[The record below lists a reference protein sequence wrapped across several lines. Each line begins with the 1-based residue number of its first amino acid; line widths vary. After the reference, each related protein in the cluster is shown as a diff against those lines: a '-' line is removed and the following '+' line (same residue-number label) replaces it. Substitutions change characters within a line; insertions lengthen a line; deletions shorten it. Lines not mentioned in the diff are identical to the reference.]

1 MIDVKSRIDKRKA
14 EGFSTA
20 NITVQG
26 YEERSH
32 VTSEL
37 KKMGYEYEMQHLLR
51 PKSEGETYKVTVQL
65 PPDELGVYHKE
76 VIISHIQSLTTIME
90 ETSDS
95 DAKDRLDEQINQ
107 FIKDLKLNKEDI
119 G

>member
-26 YEERSH
+26 WSERSH

-37 KKMGYEYEMQHLLR
+37 RQMGYEYEMQQLLR
-51 PKSEGETYKVTVQL
+51 PKSEGETFNVTVQI

-90 ETSDS
+90 ETSDQET
-95 DAKDRLDEQINQ
+95 KDRLDEQITDLM
-107 FIKDLKLNKEDI
+107 KDLNLTWDDM
-119 G
+119 